1 MNFIDGNH
9 ELCLYL
15 AIQFFFAETTFS
27 TDSGMAVV
35 SVWAIFR
42 ESFKMAH
49 TLMISVEKFPLK
61 PTTYKQVSFVVFT
74 FFTRSSANAMNSH
87 FYTCDNIK

>member
-1 MNFIDGNH
+1 
-9 ELCLYL
+9 
-15 AIQFFFAETTFS
+15 
-27 TDSGMAVV
+27 
-35 SVWAIFR
+35 
-42 ESFKMAH
+42 
-49 TLMISVEKFPLK
+49 VEKFPLK